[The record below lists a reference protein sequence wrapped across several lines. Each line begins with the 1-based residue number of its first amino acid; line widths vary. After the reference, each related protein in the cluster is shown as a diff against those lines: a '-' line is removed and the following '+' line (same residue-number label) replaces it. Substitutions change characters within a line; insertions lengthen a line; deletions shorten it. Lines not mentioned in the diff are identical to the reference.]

1 VSRTGATRRIFSPI
15 WVIWATAVTLAGLLA
30 GCATEAP
37 AGSGPAGAHSG
48 EQPSGDTKIAVVAA
62 ENFWGSIAAQV
73 GGEHVTVHSIITNPD
88 ADPHSYEPTPADGRA
103 VAMARYVI
111 ENGVGY
117 DPWIAKLVD
126 ANPAPA
132 RSVLNVGDL
141 VGVKEGGN
149 PHRWYSPDDVHRV
162 IEQIA
167 ADYQRIDPAD
177 AGYFDQQKQTYETQ
191 GLARYHQLI
200 ADIKSKYSGA
210 PIGASESIVTP
221 LAEGLGLRLVTPESF
236 LDAVSEGT
244 DPTAADKITAD
255 QQIKTKQI
263 KIFVFNSQNS
273 TPDVTALVTAAR
285 DQGIPVAT
293 VTETLVP
300 ATASFQDWQ
309 ADQLH
314 GIEQALSQAS
324 AR

>member
-1 VSRTGATRRIFSPI
+1 M
-15 WVIWATAVTLAGLLA
+15 AGR
-30 GCATEAP
+30 
-37 AGSGPAGAHSG
+37 
-48 EQPSGDTKIAVVAA
+48 PSGDPKVTVVAA

-88 ADPHSYEPTPADGRA
+88 TDPHSYEPTPADGRA
-103 VAMARYVI
+103 LARASYVI

-117 DPWIAKLVD
+117 DPWVAKLLD

-132 RSVLNVGDL
+132 RAVVNVGDL

-162 IEQIA
+162 IERIT

-177 AGYFDQQKQTYETQ
+177 AGYFAARKQAYETQ
-191 GLARYHQLI
+191 GLARYNQLI
-200 ADIKSKYSGA
+200 ADIRSKYGGT

-221 LAEGLGLRLVTPESF
+221 LAEGLELRMATPESF

-244 DPTAADKITAD
+244 DPTAADKVTVD
-255 QQIKTKQI
+255 QQIKTRQI
-263 KIFVFNSQNS
+263 KIFVFNSQNA
-273 TPDVTALVTAAR
+273 TPDVVALVTAAKAA
-285 DQGIPVAT
+285 GIPVAA

-300 ATASFQDWQ
+300 VTAGFEDWQ
-309 ADQLH
+309 ADQLQ
-314 GIEQALSQAS
+314 GIEQALAQAS